1 MSAGSSKCDVRSKV
15 AKDNGRS
22 EEERWDFIRWPR
34 GAGNESAKSDLASR
48 EWKDL
53 VDGGGQRQSPVGAL
67 SPIPTAADQ
76 GIHAGWQ
83 SQFLPEV
90 TGPPAS
96 APSPKPNRLC
106 LDFQLWSAFPF
117 SRRSGASV
125 CGASNFPTQMAKDA
139 VTRMAGVPVGF
150 DQADVFVDVTVGR
163 LTLMVRR

>member
-96 APSPKPNRLC
+96 APSPKPQPPLPGFST
-106 LDFQLWSAFPF
+106 LVGFPF
-117 SRRSGASV
+117 QQTQRRLGMRS
-125 CGASNFPTQMAKDA
+125 Q
-139 VTRMAGVPVGF
+139 
-150 DQADVFVDVTVGR
+150 
-163 LTLMVRR
+163 